1 MKLLNSLQDFEILN
15 EAKNTLKLSVPKD
28 ILELYKLFKKNGKEL
43 YVVGGAVRDA
53 LLGKKP
59 KDFDLATDAFPT
71 EVIDIVTNAGYS
83 TTGEVGHQFGVVIVN
98 VPSDPNGVEI
108 ATFREDIG
116 KGRRPDA
123 VQYSTIDKDVLRRD
137 LTINA
142 LFYDMGRQEVVD
154 LVGGLEDIKN
164 SKIRTV
170 GVAADRFAE
179 DPLRKLRALRFAGRT
194 GSDLEKETADA
205 ILTDN
210 SLEDIS
216 PERIRDEFQ
225 KSIISAKSSKKYL
238 NMVSKFKLWSI
249 MFPTLQINENFI
261 ETNTWIVQ
269 LAMLFISNE
278 PDVLKKEMNKLTFTN
293 DEIDSVL
300 LLKELMAFDPANVF
314 DLHKKFINT
323 KIDKR
328 DILEFAKI
336 NKLDIKTLKVF
347 FKYKP
352 STKGQ
357 DVMKEYGVRGPEI
370 ALKIKQIESEKFS
383 KLL

>member
-1 MKLLNSLQDFEILN
+1 MKPLSSLQDFEILN
-15 EAKNTLKLSVPKD
+15 EAKNTLKLNVPKD

-269 LAMLFISNE
+269 LAMLFITNE
-278 PDVLKKEMNKLTFTN
+278 PEVLKKEMNKLTFTN

-323 KIDKR
+323 KIDKK

-370 ALKIKQIESEKFS
+370 ALKIKQIEAEKFS